1 MKVNRDFTE
10 VTLKLWVSAFQTSSV
25 LMACTDQLLME
36 YGITSE
42 QYDVLAGA
50 KYLSDRVKISDLA
63 TWLRRSPNSVSMLVD
78 RMVKAGLVRRLRDR
92 GDRRVVYVILTSKG
106 QNIVEQ
112 SSPGMWEFI
121 KDMLSPLSYEDRRT
135 FLSLFEMI
143 NRKAL
148 EHLNPG
154 RDIEGIVSDRAERRA
169 ELMKRVPA
177 YTLTASPQSKR
188 QEARRKKAG

>member
-1 MKVNRDFTE
+1 VKVNRDFTE

-36 YGITSE
+36 YGITTE

-92 GDRRVVYVILTSKG
+92 GDRRLVYVILTSKG

-135 FLSLFEMI
+135 FLSLF
-143 NRKAL
+143 
-148 EHLNPG
+148 
-154 RDIEGIVSDRAERRA
+154 
-169 ELMKRVPA
+169 
-177 YTLTASPQSKR
+177 
-188 QEARRKKAG
+188 

>member
-1 MKVNRDFTE
+1 MNSESGNTVLRLWLLLHRVRDALVACE
-10 VTLKLWVSAFQTSSV
+10 DSV
-25 LMACTDQLLME
+25 FKE
-36 YGITSE
+36 YGLTTE
-42 QYDVLAGA
+42 QYGLLA
-50 KYLSDRVKISDLA
+50 SVKSYGGSSRPIDLA
-63 TWLRRSPNSVSMLVD
+63 LLLERSPNSVSMLVD

-154 RDIEGIVSDRAERRA
+154 RDIEGIVRDRAERHA

-188 QEARRKKAG
+188 QVAKRKKAS